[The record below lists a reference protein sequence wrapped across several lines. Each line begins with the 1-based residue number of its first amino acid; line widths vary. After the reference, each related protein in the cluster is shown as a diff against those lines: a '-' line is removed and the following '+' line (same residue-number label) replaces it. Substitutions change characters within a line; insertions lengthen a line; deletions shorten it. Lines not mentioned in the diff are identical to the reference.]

1 MMELPESLQKWSDEE
16 LRALNHAIVDHLKQ
30 RRAVQARMEMTRFQR
45 GCKVEFW
52 SSEGDLI
59 EGTVIKFNKK
69 TVSVLTEE
77 GTQWNVS
84 PSLLTRT
91 AGDIPPAQEQEVI
104 DFDE

>member
-1 MMELPESLQKWSDEE
+1 MMELPESLQKWSDDE

-91 AGDIPPAQEQEVI
+91 ADAIPPAQEQEVI